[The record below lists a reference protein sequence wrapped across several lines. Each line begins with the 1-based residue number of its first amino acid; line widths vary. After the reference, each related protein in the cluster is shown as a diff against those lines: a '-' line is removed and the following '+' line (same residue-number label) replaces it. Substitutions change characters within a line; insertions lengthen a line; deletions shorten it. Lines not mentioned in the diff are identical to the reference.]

1 MEIWK
6 SLYMFAF
13 IEKKYSENPTF
24 LILRILELFTL
35 EVCKI
40 LKTYANLWH
49 ILLFLNIWKQIFHI
63 SQVRTSETVNGVL
76 M

>member
-1 MEIWK
+1 MIFKWLQVIFKGTLMEIWK

-40 LKTYANLWH
+40 LKTYANL
-49 ILLFLNIWKQIFHI
+49 
-63 SQVRTSETVNGVL
+63 
-76 M
+76 

>member
-13 IEKKYSENPTF
+13 IEKNYSENLTS
-24 LILRILELFTL
+24 LILRILELFIL

-40 LKTYANLWH
+40 LKTYVNL
-49 ILLFLNIWKQIFHI
+49 
-63 SQVRTSETVNGVL
+63 
-76 M
+76 